1 MSLISIQLPHSLH
14 IKASEVAHL
23 DGISI
28 DQFIATA
35 IAEKLSVFMTL
46 AYLRNRAV
54 RSSSQAFEEALSEIP
69 DVEPEEYDRL

>member
-1 MSLISIQLPHSLH
+1 MSLVNIRLPHSLH
-14 IKASEVAHL
+14 RKASEAAHL

-35 IAEKLSVFMTL
+35 IAEKLSVLMTL
-46 AYLRNRAV
+46 DYLRNRAD